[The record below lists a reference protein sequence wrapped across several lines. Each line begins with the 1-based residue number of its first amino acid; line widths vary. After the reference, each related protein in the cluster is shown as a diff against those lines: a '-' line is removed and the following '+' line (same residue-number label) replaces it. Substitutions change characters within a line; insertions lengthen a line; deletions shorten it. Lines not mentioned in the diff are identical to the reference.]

1 MKLYLSYGLSLN
13 YIFVYRALSS
23 QANKHIFFKF
33 FPFLFRAQKFNTK
46 CNSRFVF
53 AALVCFVTNL
63 LGSTFAA
70 FAVGSGLEKCFI
82 AM

>member
-1 MKLYLSYGLSLN
+1 MQN
-13 YIFVYRALSS
+13 
-23 QANKHIFFKF
+23 HIYFSVFFF
-33 FPFLFRAQKFNTK
+33 FAKKFNTK

-70 FAVGSGLEKCFI
+70 FAVGSGLEKCLLYCHSVTVLQWRLAKKEI
-82 AM
+82 DKLVLTLLE